1 MNSNFG
7 ELGDIFIESD
17 STPNKLIPI
26 IKSSMQIPNLISYL
40 NDEKN
45 GYKNKINLIH
55 HLIPLFKSNENIL
68 AIFIEKGTNNNS
80 PNLFHVLINLYLNKN
95 AHKEDLSKI
104 EELINIILYNIPIP
118 KTAIEYI
125 YQKLSNFFDNNE
137 NKENKTFFRCLRILK
152 IFYGSDIPKKSD
164 KHIKNY
170 FYFNGKNSLL
180 NFNVN
185 KNSKNLNSDFPTLE
199 CGFTFIF
206 WLYLQKDLLQYFF
219 TYFPSTIIRL
229 ININIIGHNIQ
240 LILKNI
246 NSIVISLDKKEVEK
260 INLTNTKFKFD
271 DWNFICFYMTQE
283 IKGKQGAC
291 LKLIINSSEELIK
304 VELKDDFPLYEIIKS
319 INLFENLIGKV
330 STVLFFSFCIDNKLM
345 ELLRNE
351 YKRGFY
357 KNKYLFQ
364 FLYSNEKDY
373 FKNVK
378 NYKYCNKFKKE
389 NTSSKYLNINS
400 HDQHVKNLM
409 VFFCPFTYNKDYKI
423 VDDIFGNFI
432 GVLNQNDGVITYK
445 NYIKSLDNIG
455 GINNLLPL
463 GELMLLNN
471 KNNLTKESFE
481 EFIQIIKII
490 FSNNL
495 KSLSEAYSLNYF
507 STLALFLERLDKNI
521 FNEKILET
529 FLLLGKEELNYSKN
543 NIILYSIENG
553 NEKDNFIRDILL
565 NTKIIEKFDIQTQI
579 LLWDKL
585 FFYFKSDYYQ
595 IKESFNIS
603 KISTLLKFYDENKY
617 SEYCCQYHANLFN
630 YKNNV
635 SIMNPDM
642 NTKISKLFE
651 IIQLYL
657 DKLTHEDEDDINL
670 FKLLCLDFSPCIQ
683 QKIIRAYIS
692 HFSNENITDDIKLK
706 TAKNLITNNFLD
718 ILEYIFSISLIDM
731 KIDLVNLLNIMLQYY
746 SNNSYFS
753 KKIPTEMKDII
764 AFIGENILPDQLITK
779 KNDKKIQYELLSN
792 YYNKKEYE
800 IKIGELWTLLKSLM
814 FKNNNKK
821 ISELDENKGKKY
833 EINEIFINIIINFV
847 SKNVITEYILEFIQI
862 IKDFLKRKDI
872 GNLYILYEKDF
883 LYYWLTK
890 TIFYFNINENTKD
903 TSKKKLYEDIKKN
916 SVELLQELF
925 KKSEGKEKFNRIRYV
940 LYFAYRLKRFLNKNI
955 SCIND
960 IEIIIR
966 LLLNIFL
973 ENRRMNL
980 NYGRLTL
987 LCYEFIIFFKDNER
1001 YLEENP
1007 IPNSNKIEIS
1017 QKFNSRST
1025 LSMSSFAASKTPSI
1039 SINNSDD
1046 DLIEINYDKMI
1057 EEKEVIPDCVYDG
1070 IYCTEDKN
1078 NSDEKI
1084 WKDFSIFEKI
1094 IKYYSDNFW
1103 GFHKLCLN
1111 INENSKKKNNDN
1123 DLYMRL
1129 IREYTENKNYKNM
1142 LYEDLSQLLNLNDVI
1157 NKKSSMNILY
1167 ITAQLLSI
1175 AYSMSHQKKEIDKIE
1190 QYITHFI
1197 IFCTISS
1204 LNINPTEK
1212 EYALIQDHLYNILAF
1227 MFLLLQRQSSNL
1239 YKEIIDKYIT
1249 PIFSKVYSVLNKK
1262 SFFNLFS
1269 KKNIFSNSALF
1280 KLFEYIDN
1288 SKSNLDNRHRRST
1301 TYISNLE
1308 LGKKIGDENIDIIK
1322 DDSRINFSRG
1332 FSTVIKLN
1340 DENKKNILKQSF
1352 QCSLIYYK
1360 NQKNKLN
1367 PKLSNIKFLYD
1378 YNHLIKQEVTL
1389 INETKERKRINK
1401 SINSLLTSLENNI
1414 KKYFNIVL
1422 YTDKKRRNNYKSI
1435 KKKLFSFC
1443 GFWSNKKIFYEN
1455 PQILKQKKMNF
1466 FGQEMTQFLLKP
1478 ILDIEYELPNFKKYE
1493 KKNLF
1498 NKKSVSYKIN
1508 LNIDEILKENNNEN
1522 IQIIIDK
1529 SKKILSKVSINILM
1543 INYGININRTKSKMF
1558 IRKISL

>member
-17 STPNKLIPI
+17 STSNKLIPI

-330 STVLFFSFCIDNKLM
+330 SSVLFFSFCIDNKLM

-471 KNNLTKESFE
+471 KNNLAKESFE

-495 KSLSEAYSLNYF
+495 KSLSEAYSLNFF

-543 NIILYSIENG
+543 NIILYNIENE

-565 NTKIIEKFDIQTQI
+565 NIKIIEKFDIQTQI

-683 QKIIRAYIS
+683 QKIIR
-692 HFSNENITDDIKLK
+692 
-706 TAKNLITNNFLD
+706 
-718 ILEYIFSISLIDM
+718 
-731 KIDLVNLLNIMLQYY
+731 
-746 SNNSYFS
+746 
-753 KKIPTEMKDII
+753 
-764 AFIGENILPDQLITK
+764 G
-779 KNDKKIQYELLSN
+779 
-792 YYNKKEYE
+792 
-800 IKIGELWTLLKSLM
+800 
-814 FKNNNKK
+814 
-821 ISELDENKGKKY
+821 
-833 EINEIFINIIINFV
+833 
-847 SKNVITEYILEFIQI
+847 
-862 IKDFLKRKDI
+862 
-872 GNLYILYEKDF
+872 
-883 LYYWLTK
+883 
-890 TIFYFNINENTKD
+890 
-903 TSKKKLYEDIKKN
+903 
-916 SVELLQELF
+916 
-925 KKSEGKEKFNRIRYV
+925 EKFNH
-940 LYFAYRLKRFLNKNI
+940 
-955 SCIND
+955 
-960 IEIIIR
+960 E
-966 LLLNIFL
+966 
-973 ENRRMNL
+973 
-980 NYGRLTL
+980 
-987 LCYEFIIFFKDNER
+987 
-1001 YLEENP
+1001 
-1007 IPNSNKIEIS
+1007 
-1017 QKFNSRST
+1017 
-1025 LSMSSFAASKTPSI
+1025 
-1039 SINNSDD
+1039 
-1046 DLIEINYDKMI
+1046 
-1057 EEKEVIPDCVYDG
+1057 
-1070 IYCTEDKN
+1070 
-1078 NSDEKI
+1078 
-1084 WKDFSIFEKI
+1084 
-1094 IKYYSDNFW
+1094 
-1103 GFHKLCLN
+1103 
-1111 INENSKKKNNDN
+1111 
-1123 DLYMRL
+1123 
-1129 IREYTENKNYKNM
+1129 
-1142 LYEDLSQLLNLNDVI
+1142 
-1157 NKKSSMNILY
+1157 
-1167 ITAQLLSI
+1167 
-1175 AYSMSHQKKEIDKIE
+1175 
-1190 QYITHFI
+1190 
-1197 IFCTISS
+1197 
-1204 LNINPTEK
+1204 
-1212 EYALIQDHLYNILAF
+1212 
-1227 MFLLLQRQSSNL
+1227 
-1239 YKEIIDKYIT
+1239 
-1249 PIFSKVYSVLNKK
+1249 
-1262 SFFNLFS
+1262 
-1269 KKNIFSNSALF
+1269 
-1280 KLFEYIDN
+1280 
-1288 SKSNLDNRHRRST
+1288 
-1301 TYISNLE
+1301 
-1308 LGKKIGDENIDIIK
+1308 
-1322 DDSRINFSRG
+1322 
-1332 FSTVIKLN
+1332 
-1340 DENKKNILKQSF
+1340 
-1352 QCSLIYYK
+1352 
-1360 NQKNKLN
+1360 
-1367 PKLSNIKFLYD
+1367 
-1378 YNHLIKQEVTL
+1378 
-1389 INETKERKRINK
+1389 
-1401 SINSLLTSLENNI
+1401 
-1414 KKYFNIVL
+1414 
-1422 YTDKKRRNNYKSI
+1422 
-1435 KKKLFSFC
+1435 
-1443 GFWSNKKIFYEN
+1443 
-1455 PQILKQKKMNF
+1455 
-1466 FGQEMTQFLLKP
+1466 
-1478 ILDIEYELPNFKKYE
+1478 
-1493 KKNLF
+1493 
-1498 NKKSVSYKIN
+1498 
-1508 LNIDEILKENNNEN
+1508 
-1522 IQIIIDK
+1522 
-1529 SKKILSKVSINILM
+1529 
-1543 INYGININRTKSKMF
+1543 
-1558 IRKISL
+1558 